1 VTWVWGNNNFL
12 FKSAYFWLCLP
23 LTILLALLP
32 RYIFKAWKFGF
43 HPNDIDIL
51 RYISKKE
58 PNRDLSRDPQT
69 CNPLT
74 VLRRPRQTS
83 MVSYARTESVTSL
96 PQPFTEYRSGSR
108 TDMST
113 GQRSVHRGFDFST
126 EENGVAIRRMQ
137 TNLSERR
144 QSSRNL
150 TDMPETGTLRRRRD
164 TISHVLAAPR
174 NFLRR
179 KAVITKNLDQ

>member
-1 VTWVWGNNNFL
+1 MTWVWGNNHFL
-12 FKSAYFWLCLP
+12 FQSAYFWLCLP

-43 HPNDIDIL
+43 HPDDIDIL

-58 PNRDLSRDPQT
+58 PYRDLSRDLQS

-74 VLRRPRQTS
+74 VLRRSHPASIMSHT
-83 MVSYARTESVTSL
+83 RTDSVASL
-96 PQPFTEYRSGSR
+96 PQQFSRTGSR

-113 GQRSVHRGFDFST
+113 GERSVHRGFDFST

-150 TDMPETGTLRRRRD
+150 ADVPETETLRQRPGRV
-164 TISHVLAAPR
+164 SHVFAPR

-179 KAVITKNLDQ
+179 KTTITKNIEQ